1 MDNPKAA
8 LDALLETT
16 TRVGEIDVHPLTVAR
31 YALLELAGS
40 PLVDFK
46 NKLDVMTAI
55 PSVYIMAMP
64 TKSLPK
70 YNSTNIDKLKE
81 DAFEWAEDALVIGS
95 VGKVL
100 DMLAQKLLDL
110 KRLMPENVE
119 EPKKKLGG
127 EQPTDGSP
135 L

>member
-8 LDALLETT
+8 LDALLEST
-16 TRVGEIDVHPLTVAR
+16 TRVGEIEVHPLTVAR

-40 PLVDFK
+40 PLVDYK
-46 NKLDVMTAI
+46 NKLDIMTAI

-64 TKSLPK
+64 TKNLPK
-70 YNSTNIDKLKE
+70 YNSTNIDQLKE
-81 DAFEWAEDALVIGS
+81 DAFEWAEDALVVGS
-95 VGKVL
+95 IGKVL

-110 KRLMPENVE
+110 RRLMPEDVQ

-127 EQPTDGSP
+127 ERPTDG
-135 L
+135 

>member
-1 MDNPKAA
+1 MDNPKSA

-40 PLVDFK
+40 PLVNFK

-64 TKSLPK
+64 TKNLPK
-70 YNSTNIDKLKE
+70 YNSTNIEQLKE
-81 DAFEWAEDALVIGS
+81 DAFEWAEDSLVLGS

-100 DMLAQKLLDL
+100 DILA
-110 KRLMPENVE
+110 
-119 EPKKKLGG
+119 
-127 EQPTDGSP
+127 
-135 L
+135 